1 LKGPA
6 LRSFAVIGLGRFG
19 SRLATNLAAAGA
31 EVIAIDR
38 DLNIIEDIKD
48 RVGFAVAIDVTDE
61 QALRAHGVHK
71 VDAAIVGI
79 GSNFEATI
87 LCTVIL
93 KHLEVPTV
101 IARATNA
108 VRARVLTRVGADA
121 VVNPE
126 DESADRWS
134 QRLVNPHF
142 LNQIEFHEGYSI
154 VEVQTPTK
162 WAGKTLAELDLR
174 AKYGLHVVAI
184 KRPRDGASGAAWA
197 TGAAGMASF
206 PGAPRKT
213 TADAA
218 AVPDAAAVRVDMPS
232 PTQPLVKEDILVLM
246 GKNDDL
252 AKVPRA

>member
-1 LKGPA
+1 M
-6 LRSFAVIGLGRFG
+6 GRFG
-19 SRLATNLAAAGA
+19 SRLAANLAAAGA

-38 DLNIIEDIKD
+38 DLNIVEDVRD

-87 LCTVIL
+87 LATVLL
-93 KHLEVPTV
+93 KQLEVPLV

-108 VRARVLTRVGADA
+108 VRAQVLSRIGADA

-134 QRLVNPHF
+134 QRLINPHF

-154 VEVQTPTK
+154 VEVITPAR

-184 KRPRDGASGAAWA
+184 KRPVEGGHAFA
-197 TGAAGMASF
+197 TGAAG
-206 PGAPRKT
+206 
-213 TADAA
+213 AA
-218 AVPDAAAVRVDMPS
+218 AMGFRPAAKADGEKKGKRVPEAAAGVRVDMPS
-232 PTQPLVKEDILVLM
+232 PTQPLHEKDILVLM
-246 GKNDDL
+246 GKNEDL
-252 AKVPRA
+252 AKVPRG